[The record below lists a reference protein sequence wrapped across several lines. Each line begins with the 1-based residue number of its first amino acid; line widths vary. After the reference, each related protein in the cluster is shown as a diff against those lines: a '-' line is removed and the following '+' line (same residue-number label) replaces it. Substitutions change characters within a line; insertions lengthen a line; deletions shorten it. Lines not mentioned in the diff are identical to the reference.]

1 MGEIVSRMSD
11 VVILTQDDDYS
22 ENPQRIIKDVLPGID
37 RKQGEDFGL
46 LKIVEKRFVRR
57 LSWQK
62 KMILSCL
69 QEKETN
75 ICLSQMQDL

>member
-37 RKQGEDFGL
+37 RKQGEDFWIIENRREAIRTALIMAKKDDIIL
-46 LKIVEKRFVRR
+46 LAGKGDEHMLI
-57 LSWQK
+57 
-62 KMILSCL
+62 
-69 QEKETN
+69 TN
-75 ICLSQMQDL
+75 A